1 MIYSLI
7 IKIPIKNQVFIYRRN
22 KYFHGTRKGR
32 IKTQI
37 KKNTEMPIGTCSFL
51 ISFGRTYT
59 SKNRPL

>member
-22 KYFHGTRKGR
+22 KYFQGTRKGR
-32 IKTQI
+32 IMTQI
-37 KKNTEMPIGTCSFL
+37 KKNTEMPIGTGSFF